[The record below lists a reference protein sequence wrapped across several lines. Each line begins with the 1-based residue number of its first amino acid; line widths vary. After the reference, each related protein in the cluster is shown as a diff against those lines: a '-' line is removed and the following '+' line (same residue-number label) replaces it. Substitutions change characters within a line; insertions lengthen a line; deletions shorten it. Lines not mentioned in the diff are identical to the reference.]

1 MHQLET
7 QIEIEA
13 PIDQVWSLLIDFRS
27 YPRWNPFVRSIEGTL
42 AVGQSLK
49 VFIQPPG
56 SCGMRFRPI
65 VFGLQP
71 NRELRWKGKLF
82 LPGLFDGE
90 HYFKLEAKPGGGTTF
105 HQGETFSGLLVPLF
119 RSSLDGATKQ
129 GFVAM
134 NEAVKREAEKHDG

>member
-1 MHQLET
+1 MHHLET

-13 PIDQVWSLLIDFRS
+13 SVEQVWALLIDFPS

-42 AVGQSLK
+42 EVGQSLK

-56 SCGMRFRPI
+56 ASGMRFRPT
-65 VFGLQP
+65 VLGLQP

-90 HYFKLEAKPGGGTTF
+90 HYFKLEARPGGGTTF
-105 HQGETFSGLLVPLF
+105 HQGETFSGLLVPLC
-119 RSSLDGATKQ
+119 RRSLDGATKQ

-134 NEAVKREAEKHDG
+134 NEAVKREAEKP